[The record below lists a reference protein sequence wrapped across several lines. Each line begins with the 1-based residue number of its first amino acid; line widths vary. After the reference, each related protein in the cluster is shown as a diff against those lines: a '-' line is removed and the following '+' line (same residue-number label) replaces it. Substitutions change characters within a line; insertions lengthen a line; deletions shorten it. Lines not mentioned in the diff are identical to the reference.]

1 MSFMT
6 LEEIQKWCQAHGV
19 QARGIFRGGD
29 FLIPATA
36 AGGSTPLS
44 EVLHWELSIDGKR
57 YPTSTSDLER
67 LVSRRILLEDFVT
80 MTGSREGR

>member
-1 MSFMT
+1 MT
-6 LEEIQKWCQAHGV
+6 LEEIQKWCQAYTV

-29 FLIPATA
+29 FLISPKGP
-36 AGGSTPLS
+36 GGSTPLS
-44 EVLHWELSIDGKR
+44 EVLHWELSIAGKR

-67 LVSRRILLEDFVT
+67 LVSQRIPLEDFVK

>member
-1 MSFMT
+1 MT
-6 LEEIQKWCQAHGV
+6 LEEIQKWCQSHRV

-29 FLIPATA
+29 FLIA
-36 AGGSTPLS
+36 AAPGGSTPLS
-44 EVLHWELSIDGKR
+44 EVLHWELSIGGKR

-67 LVSRRILLEDFVT
+67 LVSQRIPLEDFIK